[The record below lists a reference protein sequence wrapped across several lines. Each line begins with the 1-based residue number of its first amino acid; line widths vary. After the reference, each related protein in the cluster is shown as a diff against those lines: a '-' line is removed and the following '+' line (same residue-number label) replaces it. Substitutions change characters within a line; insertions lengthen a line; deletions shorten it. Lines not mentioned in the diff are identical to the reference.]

1 MANKNQTNLPSHY
14 RWNYVAFLTD
24 AVCFWTALSF
34 FDPNSVL
41 PAFVRQFTNSSL
53 VIGLIGTVYDGFW
66 LLPQVVIACQITGKS
81 RKKPYLLSGMWG
93 RLVFVG
99 LALALWAGLGEYPVA
114 ILVFFF
120 ILLGLFSLSDS
131 ITSVAWFDILAKA
144 VPMKQRGRLLGT
156 AQLISGLAGLGAGAI
171 IASILG
177 NPNLPFPKN
186 YVLIF
191 SLAAIVLIPSTIAL
205 ASVREPLESKIDK
218 ETDHKHKSND
228 WLTPLREDALFRRWT
243 VARLLVGMI
252 SLSTPF
258 YVGHAVDKLH
268 LPMSIVGGFVAA
280 QTLAKAAGGIIFG
293 AVSDRWGP
301 RIVIWA
307 GGLFSIAGPL
317 FACIAHLMGNSFLA
331 KLYPF
336 VYVTLGFVYS
346 SWMLGFSNYLL
357 EIAPKNRRPLYI
369 GLSNSI
375 RGIQILA
382 PILGGWL
389 LETTSYPLLFGTT
402 TAVVAVGMIL
412 TFTFKDAEELHSRHT
427 WYRFQ

>member
-1 MANKNQTNLPSHY
+1 MIKNNQTDLPPHY
-14 RWNYVAFLTD
+14 RWNYIALLTD

-41 PAFVRQFTNSSL
+41 PAFVRQFTDSSL

-66 LLPQVVIACQITGKS
+66 LLPQVVIAYQITGKS
-81 RKKPYLLSGMWG
+81 RKKPYLMGGMWG

-99 LALALWAGLGEYPVA
+99 LALALWAGLGEHPVA

-144 VPMKQRGRLLGT
+144 IPMKQRGRLLGT
-156 AQLISGLAGLGAGAI
+156 AQLISGLAGLGAGAT

-191 SLAAIVLIPSTIAL
+191 SLAVIVLIPSTIAL
-205 ASVREPLESKIDK
+205 ASIREPLESKIDREIDPK
-218 ETDHKHKSND
+218 PKIND
-228 WLTPLREDALFRRWT
+228 WLAPLREDALFRRWT

-268 LPMSIVGGFVAA
+268 LPMSVVGGFVAA
-280 QTLAKAAGGIIFG
+280 QTLGKGAGGIIFG
-293 AVSDRWGP
+293 AVNDRWGP
-301 RIVIWA
+301 RIVMWA
-307 GGLFSIAGPL
+307 GGFFSVAGPL
-317 FACIAHLMGNSFLA
+317 FACITQLVGNYSFS
-331 KLYPF
+331 KFYPF
-336 VYVTLGFVYS
+336 VYVALGFVYS

-357 EIAPKNRRPLYI
+357 EIAPKNQRPLYI

-375 RGIQILA
+375 RGMQILA

-389 LETTSYPLLFGTT
+389 LETTSYTLLFGTT
-402 TAVVAVGMIL
+402 AVVVAGGMLL
-412 TFTFKDAEELHSRHT
+412 TFTLKEVEEVESVND
-427 WYRFQ
+427 FV